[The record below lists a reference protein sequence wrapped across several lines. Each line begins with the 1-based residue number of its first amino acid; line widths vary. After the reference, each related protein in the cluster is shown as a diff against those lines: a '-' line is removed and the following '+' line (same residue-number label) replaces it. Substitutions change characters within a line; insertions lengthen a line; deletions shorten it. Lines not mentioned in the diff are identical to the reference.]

1 MSQFPKN
8 LEMTYQLSL
17 DHFLAEQQEL
27 EFDTVDEYQAALTK
41 LEGIKRVRSCTH
53 RYEIARSVVDQCPHC
68 VEAQLAV
75 GLYSTQLDERLH
87 ALLQASQLA
96 AIRLGQDYFT
106 KDMQDYY
113 LNKETHLFFR
123 SKTAYAVALF
133 DAGFMRKARPH
144 LETIKRLNPGDIFKV
159 SHYLL
164 SIYLVLEDKESGY
177 RLLQEL
183 DEHDAFTCYT
193 KVLYAYK
200 DMEFEEARHWLK
212 AAREVDGSIYQLLC
226 KEPLPYT
233 NDYDSSLAAHFLGIY
248 GKALRGWKDFSGFVK
263 SI

>member
-1 MSQFPKN
+1 M
-8 LEMTYQLSL
+8 
-17 DHFLAEQQEL
+17 
-27 EFDTVDEYQAALTK
+27 
-41 LEGIKRVRSCTH
+41 
-53 RYEIARSVVDQCPHC
+53 
-68 VEAQLAV
+68 
-75 GLYSTQLDERLH
+75 
-87 ALLQASQLA
+87 
-96 AIRLGQDYFT
+96 
-106 KDMQDYY
+106 
-113 LNKETHLFFR
+113 
-123 SKTAYAVALF
+123 
-133 DAGFMRKARPH
+133 
-144 LETIKRLNPGDIFKV
+144 
-159 SHYLL
+159 L

-200 DMEFEEARHWLK
+200 DMEFEEARHWLE

-233 NDYDSSLAAHFLGIY
+233 NDYDSSLAAHFLAIY